1 MMPADAERFF
11 VKICGVT
18 TEEDAL
24 LAVGLGASAIGFVL
38 APSPRQ
44 LAASRVGD
52 IVKRLPPDV
61 VTLGVFR
68 DEAPER
74 VVDIVNHAG
83 LTGAQLHGHE
93 TPESTQYVRER
104 VSLVIKAFPAGSPRL
119 HDAERFGADLVLVDA
134 PTPGSG
140 RLVDFA
146 MLEGLGDASRLVLAG
161 GLTPENVTEAIHRV
175 APYGVDVATGVEAS
189 PGVKDPRKVA
199 AFIAAA
205 RAAAPVRPEQPDEP
219 FDWRHR

>member
-1 MMPADAERFF
+1 MIPSDRFF

-24 LAVGLGASAIGFVL
+24 LAVGLGASAIGFIL

-44 LAASRVGD
+44 LAASKVAD
-52 IVKRLPPDV
+52 IVKRLPAD
-61 VTLGVFR
+61 TISIGVFR
-68 DEAPER
+68 DEAPQR

-83 LTGAQLHGHE
+83 LSGAQLHGHE
-93 TPESTQYVRER
+93 TPATTQYVRER
-104 VSLVIKAFPAGSPRL
+104 IGMVIKAFPAGSPRL
-119 HDAERFGADLVLVDA
+119 KEADDFGADLVLIDA

-140 RLVDFA
+140 RLVDFSV
-146 MLEGLGDASRLVLAG
+146 LEGLGDASRLVLAG

-175 APYGVDVATGVEAS
+175 APFGVDVATGVESS

-205 RAAAPVRPEQPDEP
+205 RAAAPLRPDEPEEP
-219 FDWRHR
+219 FDWRYR

>member
-1 MMPADAERFF
+1 MIPTDRFF

-24 LAVGLGASAIGFVL
+24 LAVGLGASAIGFIL

-44 LAASRVGD
+44 LAASKVAD
-52 IVKRLPPDV
+52 IVKRLPAD
-61 VTLGVFR
+61 TISIGVFR
-68 DEAPER
+68 DEAPQR

-83 LTGAQLHGHE
+83 LSGAQLHGHE
-93 TPESTQYVRER
+93 TPATTQYVRER
-104 VSLVIKAFPAGSPRL
+104 IGMVIKAFPAGSPRL
-119 HDAERFGADLVLVDA
+119 TEADDFGADLVLVDA

-140 RLVDFA
+140 RLVDFSV
-146 MLEGLGDASRLVLAG
+146 LEGLGDASRLVLAG

-175 APYGVDVATGVEAS
+175 APFGVDVATGVESS
-189 PGVKDPRKVA
+189 PGIKDPRKVA

-205 RAAAPVRPEQPDEP
+205 RAAAPVRPEEPDEP
-219 FDWRHR
+219 FDWRYR

>member
-1 MMPADAERFF
+1 VIPTDRFF

-24 LAVGLGASAIGFVL
+24 LAVGLGASAVGFIL

-44 LAASRVGD
+44 LAASKVAD
-52 IVKRLPPDV
+52 IVKRLPAD
-61 VTLGVFR
+61 TISIGVFR
-68 DEAPER
+68 DEAPQR

-83 LTGAQLHGHE
+83 LSGAQLHGHE
-93 TPESTQYVRER
+93 TPATTQYVRER
-104 VSLVIKAFPAGSPRL
+104 IGMVIKAFPAGSPRL
-119 HDAERFGADLVLVDA
+119 TEADDFGADLVLVDA

-140 RLVDFA
+140 RLVDFSV
-146 MLEGLGDASRLVLAG
+146 LEGLGDASRLVLAG

-175 APYGVDVATGVEAS
+175 APFGVDVATGVESS
-189 PGVKDPRKVA
+189 PGIKDPRKVA

-205 RAAAPVRPEQPDEP
+205 RAAAPVRPEEPDEP
-219 FDWRHR
+219 FDWRYR

>member
-1 MMPADAERFF
+1 VIDDGRFF

-18 TEEDAL
+18 SEEDAL
-24 LAVGLGASAIGFVL
+24 LAVGRRAAAVGFVL

-44 LAASRVGD
+44 VAAGRVAD
-52 IVKRLPPDV
+52 IVKRLPPETV
-61 VTLGVFR
+61 SVGVFR
-68 DEAPER
+68 DEAPQR
-74 VVDIVNHAG
+74 VVEIVNHAG

-93 TPESTQYVRER
+93 TPAATQYVRER
-104 VSLVIKAFPAGSPRL
+104 VGLVIKAFPAASPRL
-119 HDAERFGADLVLVDA
+119 RDAEEFGADLVLVDA

-146 MLEGLGDASRLVLAG
+146 VLEGLGDASRLVLAG

-199 AFIAAA
+199 AFITAA
-205 RAAAPVRPEQPDEP
+205 RDAAPVRPEQPDEP

>member
-1 MMPADAERFF
+1 MIPPDRFF

-24 LAVGLGASAIGFVL
+24 LAVGLGASAVGFVL

-44 LAASRVGD
+44 LAASRIAD
-52 IVKRLPPDV
+52 IVKRLPADT
-61 VTLGVFR
+61 VTIGVFR
-68 DEAPER
+68 DESPER
-74 VVDIVNHAG
+74 VVEIVNHSG
-83 LTGAQLHGHE
+83 LSGAQLHGHE
-93 TPESTQYVRER
+93 TPAGTRYVKER
-104 VSLVIKAFPAGSPRL
+104 VGVVIKAFPAGSPRL
-119 HDAERFGADLVLVDA
+119 ADADEFGADLVLVDA

-140 RLVDFA
+140 RLIDFA
-146 MLEGLGDASRLVLAG
+146 VLEGLGDASRLVLAG

-205 RAAAPVRPEQPDEP
+205 RAAAPVRAEQPDEP
-219 FDWRHR
+219 FDWRYR

>member
-1 MMPADAERFF
+1 VITSERFF

-24 LAVGLGASAIGFVL
+24 LAVGLGASAVGFIL

-44 LAASRVGD
+44 LAASRIAD
-52 IVKRLPPDV
+52 IVKRLPADTV
-61 VTLGVFR
+61 SIGVFR
-68 DEAPER
+68 DESPER
-74 VVDIVNHAG
+74 VVDIVNRSG

-93 TPESTQYVRER
+93 TPASTRYVKER
-104 VSLVIKAFPAGSPRL
+104 VGVVIKAFPAGSPRL
-119 HDAERFGADLVLVDA
+119 ADADEFGADLVLVDA
-134 PTPGSG
+134 PSPGSG

-175 APYGVDVATGVEAS
+175 APFGVDVATGVESA

-205 RAAAPVRPEQPDEP
+205 RAAAPIRPEEPEEP

>member
-1 MMPADAERFF
+1 MIPSDRFF

-24 LAVGLGASAIGFVL
+24 LAVGLGASAVGFIL

-44 LAASRVGD
+44 LAAARIAD
-52 IVKRLPPDV
+52 IVKRLPADTV
-61 VTLGVFR
+61 SIGVFR
-68 DEAPER
+68 DESPER

-93 TPESTQYVRER
+93 APASTRYVKER
-104 VSLVIKAFPAGSPRL
+104 VGLVIKAFPAGSPRL
-119 HDAERFGADLVLVDA
+119 ADADEFGADLVLVDA

-140 RLVDFA
+140 RLIDFA
-146 MLEGLGDASRLVLAG
+146 VLEGLGDASRLVLAG

-175 APYGVDVATGVEAS
+175 APFGVDVATGVEAS

-199 AFIAAA
+199 AFIATA
-205 RAAAPVRPEQPDEP
+205 RAAAPVGAEQPDEP
-219 FDWRHR
+219 FDWRYR

>member
-1 MMPADAERFF
+1 MIDVERFF
-11 VKICGVT
+11 VKICGIT

-24 LAVGLGASAIGFVL
+24 LAVGLGASALGFIL

-44 LAASRVGD
+44 LAASRVAD
-52 IVKRLPPDV
+52 IVKRLPSDV
-61 VTLGVFR
+61 LSIGVFR
-68 DEAPER
+68 DEAPQR

-83 LTGAQLHGHE
+83 LSGAQLHGQE
-93 TPESTQYVRER
+93 TPTMAQYVRER
-104 VSLVIKAFPAGSPRL
+104 VPLVIKAFPAGSPRL
-119 HDAERFGADLVLVDA
+119 KDAAEFGADLTLIDA

-146 MLEGLGDASRLVLAG
+146 VLEGLGDASRLVLAG

-175 APYGVDVATGVEAS
+175 APFGVDVATGVESS

>member
-1 MMPADAERFF
+1 MIPTDRFF
-11 VKICGVT
+11 VKICGIT

-24 LAVGLGASAIGFVL
+24 LAVGLGASAVGFVL

-52 IVKRLPPDV
+52 IVKRLPADV
-61 VTLGVFR
+61 VSIGVFR
-68 DEAPER
+68 DEAPAR

-93 TPESTQYVRER
+93 TPEMTQYVRER
-104 VSLVIKAFPAGSPRL
+104 VGLVIKAFPAGSPRL
-119 HDAERFGADLVLVDA
+119 HDADVFGADLVLVDA

-146 MLEGLGDASRLVLAG
+146 ALQGLGDASRLVLAG
-161 GLTPENVTEAIHRV
+161 GLTPDNVTEAIQRV
-175 APYGVDVATGVEAS
+175 SPFGVDVATGVESS

-199 AFIAAA
+199 AFITAA
-205 RAAAPVRPEQPDEP
+205 RAAAPAPPEMTEEP

>member
-1 MMPADAERFF
+1 VIPSDRFF

-24 LAVGLGASAIGFVL
+24 LAVGLGASAIGFIL

-44 LAASRVGD
+44 LAATRIAD
-52 IVKRLPPDV
+52 IVKRLPADTV
-61 VTLGVFR
+61 SIGVFR
-68 DEAPER
+68 DESPER
-74 VVDIVNHAG
+74 VVEIVNHSG

-93 TPESTQYVRER
+93 TPATTKYVKER
-104 VSLVIKAFPAGSPRL
+104 VGMVIKAFPAGSPRL
-119 HDAERFGADLVLVDA
+119 ADADEFGADLVLIDA

-140 RLVDFA
+140 RLIDFSV
-146 MLEGLGDASRLVLAG
+146 LQGLGDASRLVLAG
-161 GLTPENVTEAIHRV
+161 GLTPENVTESIRRV
-175 APYGVDVATGVEAS
+175 APFGVDVATGVESS

-205 RAAAPVRPEQPDEP
+205 RAAAPARPEQPDEP
-219 FDWRHR
+219 FDWRYR